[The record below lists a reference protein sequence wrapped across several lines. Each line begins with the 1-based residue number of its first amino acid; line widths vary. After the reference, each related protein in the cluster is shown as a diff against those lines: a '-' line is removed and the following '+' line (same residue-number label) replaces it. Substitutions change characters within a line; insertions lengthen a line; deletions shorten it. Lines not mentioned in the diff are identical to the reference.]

1 MADEPQKP
9 AQPAPAQQQ
18 RSGVPQIAIELQYI
32 KDLSF
37 ENPLGPELVSYVQK
51 SPAVSVEVNT
61 TARPLGPNRY
71 EVALALRGEAKSD
84 NKTMFVVEL
93 SYAGVVTLHNV
104 PEEGVR
110 PVLLIEAPR
119 LLFPFARNVVA
130 EVTRDGGYPPLF
142 IQPVDFAQLYRQQ
155 HVQGGAPAQPQEPTQ
170 A

>member
-1 MADEPQKP
+1 MAEPQP
-9 AQPAPAQQQ
+9 AAPAQRQA
-18 RSGVPQIAIELQYI
+18 VPQLTIELQYI

-51 SPAVSVEVNT
+51 NPGVSVEVNT
-61 TARPLGPNRY
+61 TARPLAPNRY
-71 EVALALRGEAKSD
+71 EVALALRGEAKAED
-84 NKTMFVVEL
+84 KAMFIVEL
-93 SYAGVVTLHNV
+93 TYAGVVTLHNV

-142 IQPVDFAQLYRQQ
+142 IQPVDFAQIYRQQ
-155 HVQGGAPAQPQEPTQ
+155 HVQAQAAQQPNP
-170 A
+170 